1 MTTLTQEECLVLARQ
16 CCAWEP
22 LDIDGLLLDG
32 LLEGD
37 IVFTPSQLW
46 SFARVVYQVA
56 LDEVSEE

>member
-1 MTTLTQEECLVLARQ
+1 MTPLTREECLVLARQ

-22 LDIDGLLLDG
+22 VDLDG

-37 IVFTPSQLW
+37 IVFTLEQLW

-56 LDEVSEE
+56 LDAVSEDRAH